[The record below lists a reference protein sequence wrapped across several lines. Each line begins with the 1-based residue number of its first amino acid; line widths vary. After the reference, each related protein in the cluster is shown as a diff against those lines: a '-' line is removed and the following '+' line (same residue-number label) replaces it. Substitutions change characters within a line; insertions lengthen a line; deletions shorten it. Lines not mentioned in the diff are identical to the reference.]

1 MKFTTKRKY
10 EDDALDA
17 LFTKKTLGLPQKYD
31 NGRYQWNKGMKA
43 TDFEGKEV
51 KVPEGLNITHIWV
64 ERRQDKDGPY
74 AQIFCA

>member
-10 EDDALDA
+10 EAAMLNS
-17 LFTKKTLGLPQKYD
+17 LFTKNTLGLPQKYD
-31 NGRYQWNKGMKA
+31 NGRYQWNKGTRA

-51 KVPEGLNITHIWV
+51 NVPEGLNITHIWI
-64 ERRQDKDGPY
+64 ERRVDRDGPY